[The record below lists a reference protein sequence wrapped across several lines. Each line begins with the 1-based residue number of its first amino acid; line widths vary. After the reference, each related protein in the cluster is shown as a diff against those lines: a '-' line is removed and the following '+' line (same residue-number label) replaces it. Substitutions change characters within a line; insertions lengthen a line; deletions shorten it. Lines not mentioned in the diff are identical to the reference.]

1 MKRFLFYAF
10 AMLAIIACTE
20 SETDDN
26 GSDNGGGNNP
36 SAPSITLNQSIV
48 TFDDA
53 AGEEQVSFSAT
64 ADWIAELVNDRADS
78 WLSISPKSG
87 AAGNASIAIKATE
100 NDTPDDRSATIRLKA
115 GSAMKTISVTQKQK
129 DALTVTSSK
138 FEVEANGGEVQI
150 EVKAN
155 INFEYVIDESA
166 KEWVA
171 YEGTRAMKTSTLTF
185 KVAENDDT
193 ERREGTITI
202 KSGEF
207 NEVVTIYQAGC
218 EPSIVISKS
227 EYVVS
232 SNSETIAVEV
242 KSNVDVAVEMPTD
255 VDWISENTSRA
266 TSTNTYRF
274 DIAANEGYDQRT
286 AEIKFTNKENNLSEV
301 VTIVQSQKDAI
312 VLAKSEYEF
321 GVNGGNLDFEIQ
333 TNVDITVKISDNA
346 KNWIQQVETRGLETK
361 ALYFNVAA
369 CSAEEDREGTITISG
384 GNATQTI
391 TVKQSGLK
399 EILEK
404 EREALIAFYNAT
416 GGDSWKNNTNWC
428 SDQPVKEWYGV
439 KTNTRNQVVGL
450 DLDNNNLTGYIP
462 ETIDELTNLEYLYLY
477 VNQLTGEL
485 PATLGNLKNL
495 TSIYMQGNQLSGNIP
510 ESIGNLTNLKTLH
523 IYNNNFTGEL
533 PASMANLKQ
542 LKGLDVSFC
551 NLTGGFPESICNLPL
566 LNYIHLSEN
575 ELTGELPESLGNL
588 ANLEVLYID
597 NNLFTG
603 NIPESIGN
611 LTKLEHL
618 TLSNNEFIGEL
629 PESLGNLTNLTL
641 FDASN
646 NKLTGAIPESI
657 GNLTNLECL
666 RLNSNDLT
674 GELPASMG
682 NLTNLDVI
690 FLSHNNL
697 SGKVPSSVMQLDWW
711 TTYWSFTL
719 DQNGEGFSKEGLV
732 IPAPKFNEKTID
744 GKSLDYSVYAEN
756 EYTILYNYF
765 DWCPY
770 STVFTPTLVELYDGY
785 KDKGLEVIAFSSG
798 ATPET
803 YSKYAETHNTKWPY
817 ITLTNNADLF
827 YSHTWMSPAVCVV
840 DKEGYIVFNH
850 ISDKYQDLGKFLLEK
865 LGEPSVVELYK
876 STDYSADGKVKTLQK
891 AAKGDGIDIVLMG
904 DAYSD
909 RLIAGGT
916 YDKVMNTAM
925 EKFFM
930 EEPYKSFRDHF
941 NVYSVTAVSDNE
953 VYTDDSSTAF
963 AGYFGEGTLVG
974 GNDQR
979 VFSYAQKAIGADRMD
994 EALIVVMMNSG
1005 AYAGTCW
1012 MYHSSADTGDCGNG
1026 VSISYFPVGSD
1037 DTALAQVLH
1046 HEAGGH
1052 GFSKLAD
1059 EYAYENMGAMPDA
1072 EISSR
1077 KSYEPY
1083 GWWKNADFTSDP
1095 TKVKWSTFLSDA
1107 RYANDGL
1114 GVFEGAFT
1122 YWTRAY
1128 RPTENSIMRHNT
1140 GGFNAPSREAIYYRI
1155 HKLAYGAEWEYDYEK
1170 FVEWDAR
1177 NRKTAAATRG
1187 VPYRLDVP
1195 IDFKPLHAPV
1205 VVNTSWREA
1214 KNTAPAKRAI
1224 RQSVGNSVSGSYRA
1238 SSGARPQVSVLPVTH
1253 DRTITMSDGITRSW
1267 STNTTKQGR

>member
-10 AMLAIIACTE
+10 AMLAIVACTE

-26 GSDNGGGNNP
+26 GSDNGGGNSP

-53 AGEEQVSFSAT
+53 AGEEQVLFSAT

-138 FEVEANGGEVQI
+138 FEVEAEGGEVKI

-155 INFEYVIDESA
+155 IDFEYAIDESA
-166 KEWVA
+166 QEWIK

-207 NEVVTIYQAGC
+207 NEVVTIYQTGC

-242 KSNVDVAVEMPTD
+242 KSNVDVAVEIPSD

-274 DIAANEGYDQRT
+274 DIAANEGYDQRI

-301 VTIVQSQKDAI
+301 VTIVQSQRDAI

-346 KNWIQQVETRGLETK
+346 KNWIQQVESRGLEAK
-361 ALYFNVAA
+361 KLFFNVY
-369 CSAEEDREGTITISG
+369 SYSGQEDREGTITLSG

-404 EREALIAFYNAT
+404 EREALIALYKAT
-416 GGDSWKNNTNWC
+416 DGDNWTNNTNWC
-428 SDQPVKEWYGV
+428 SDKPVSEWYGV
-439 KTNTRNQVVGL
+439 FCTDHDGTVWNISLRH
-450 DLDNNNLTGYIP
+450 NNLRGNIP
-462 ETIDELTNLEYLYLY
+462 ECIGDFASLAVLRLN
-477 VNQLTGEL
+477 
-485 PATLGNLKNL
+485 
-495 TSIYMQGNQLSGNIP
+495 GNQLSGPIPECIGKLSQLSELYLMGNQLSGSIP
-510 ESIGNLTNLKTLH
+510 ESIGNLPSLYYLALS
-523 IYNNNFTGEL
+523 NN
-533 PASMANLKQ
+533 Q
-542 LKGLDVSFC
+542 LSG
-551 NLTGGFPESICNLPL
+551 P
-566 LNYIHLSEN
+566 
-575 ELTGELPESLGNL
+575 
-588 ANLEVLYID
+588 
-597 NNLFTG
+597 
-603 NIPESIGN
+603 IPESIGN
-611 LTKLEHL
+611 LEHL
-618 TLSNNEFIGEL
+618 GYLEITNNKMSGSLPNQMFAKLPNLKRLWLSNNSFSGKLPDVHSNIISCQLDNNLFTGE
-629 PESLGNLTNLTL
+629 
-641 FDASN
+641 
-646 NKLTGAIPESI
+646 IPESHSKVFQKNPKFDYQI
-657 GNLTNLECL
+657 DGNY
-666 RLNSNDLT
+666 LT
-674 GELPASMG
+674 GEVPIEMINNDYWHLHWRYILPQKLGYGFKPVDIVAPQNVVKCYDDS
-682 NLTNLDVI
+682 LLDLGEEYRKNKYTII
-690 FLSHNNL
+690 FSWQP
-697 SGKVPSSVMQLDWW
+697 GCV
-711 TTYWSFTL
+711 
-719 DQNGEGFSKEGLV
+719 FSKPYMTPIYKLYQKYKEKGLGLV
-732 IPAPKFNEKTID
+732 CTTPNKYSLSKMEELTSIYEDVKVFWEVMANQGNADDSWDNNPYADID
-744 GKSLDYSVYAEN
+744 GRVYLFR
-756 EYTILYNYF
+756 TLGTPYF
-765 DWCPY
+765 Y
-770 STVFTPTLVELYDGY
+770 
-785 KDKGLEVIAFSSG
+785 VIDNSA
-798 ATPET
+798 
-803 YSKYAETHNTKWPY
+803 N
-817 ITLTNNADLF
+817 
-827 YSHTWMSPAVCVV
+827 
-840 DKEGYIVFNH
+840 IVFYGSGDFDSECIPQYHENRDE
-850 ISDKYQDLGKFLLEK
+850 IYDFVANLFGDDKYEEDI
-865 LGEPSVVELYK
+865 SYT
-876 STDYSADGKVKTLQK
+876 STDFSKDGEVKQLQK
-891 AAKGDGIDIVLMG
+891 AAKGEGIDIVLMG

-909 RLIAGGT
+909 RLIADGT

-1238 SSGARPQVSVLPVTH
+1238 SSGARPQVSVSPVTH

>member
-155 INFEYVIDESA
+155 IDFEYAIDESA
-166 KEWVA
+166 QEWIK

-185 KVAENDDT
+185 SVAENDDT
-193 ERREGTITI
+193 DKREGKIAI

-207 NEVVTIYQAGC
+207 NEVVTIYQTGS
-218 EPSIVISKS
+218 EPSIVISQN

-232 SNSETIAVEV
+232 SDGETISVEV
-242 KSNVDVAVEMPTD
+242 SSNVDVEVEMPTD
-255 VDWISENTSRA
+255 ADWISENTTRA
-266 TSTNTYRF
+266 ASTNTYRF
-274 DIAANEGYDQRT
+274 DIAANEGYDQRI

-301 VTIVQSQKDAI
+301 VTIVQSQRDAI

-321 GVNGGNLDFEIQ
+321 GTDGGNLDFEIQ

-346 KNWIQQVETRGLETK
+346 KNWIQQVESRGLEAK
-361 ALYFNVAA
+361 KLFFNVY
-369 CSAEEDREGTITISG
+369 SYSGQEDREGTITLSG

-404 EREALIAFYNAT
+404 EREALIALYKAT
-416 GGDSWKNNTNWC
+416 DGDNWTNNTNWC
-428 SDQPVKEWYGV
+428 SDKPVSEWYGV
-439 KTNTRNQVVGL
+439 FCTDHDGTVWNISLRH
-450 DLDNNNLTGYIP
+450 NNLRGNIP
-462 ETIDELTNLEYLYLY
+462 ECIGDFASLAVLRLN
-477 VNQLTGEL
+477 
-485 PATLGNLKNL
+485 
-495 TSIYMQGNQLSGNIP
+495 GNQLSGPIPECIGKLSQLSELYLMGNQLSGSIP
-510 ESIGNLTNLKTLH
+510 ESIGNLLSL
-523 IYNNNFTGEL
+523 YYLALSNN
-533 PASMANLKQ
+533 Q
-542 LKGLDVSFC
+542 LSG
-551 NLTGGFPESICNLPL
+551 P
-566 LNYIHLSEN
+566 
-575 ELTGELPESLGNL
+575 
-588 ANLEVLYID
+588 
-597 NNLFTG
+597 
-603 NIPESIGN
+603 IPESIGN
-611 LTKLEHL
+611 LEHL
-618 TLSNNEFIGEL
+618 GYLEITNNKMSGSLPNQMFAKLPNLKRLLLSNNSFSGKLPDVHSNIISCQLDNNLFTGE
-629 PESLGNLTNLTL
+629 
-641 FDASN
+641 
-646 NKLTGAIPESI
+646 IPESHSKVFQKNPKFDYQI
-657 GNLTNLECL
+657 DGNY
-666 RLNSNDLT
+666 LT
-674 GELPASMG
+674 GEVPIEMINNDYWHLHWRYILPQKLGYGFKPVDIVAPQNVVKCYDDS
-682 NLTNLDVI
+682 LLDLGEEYRKNKYTII
-690 FLSHNNL
+690 FSWQP
-697 SGKVPSSVMQLDWW
+697 GCV
-711 TTYWSFTL
+711 
-719 DQNGEGFSKEGLV
+719 FSKPYMTPIYKLYQKYKEKGLGLV
-732 IPAPKFNEKTID
+732 CTTPNKYSLSKMEELTSIYEDVKVFWEVMANQGNADDSWDNNPYADID
-744 GKSLDYSVYAEN
+744 GRVYLFR
-756 EYTILYNYF
+756 TLGTPYF
-765 DWCPY
+765 Y
-770 STVFTPTLVELYDGY
+770 
-785 KDKGLEVIAFSSG
+785 VIDNSA
-798 ATPET
+798 
-803 YSKYAETHNTKWPY
+803 N
-817 ITLTNNADLF
+817 
-827 YSHTWMSPAVCVV
+827 
-840 DKEGYIVFNH
+840 IVFYGSGDFDSECIPQYHENRDE
-850 ISDKYQDLGKFLLEK
+850 IYDFVANLFGDDKYEEDI
-865 LGEPSVVELYK
+865 SYT
-876 STDYSADGKVKTLQK
+876 STDFSKDGEVKQLQK
-891 AAKGDGIDIVLMG
+891 ATKGEGIDIVLMG

-909 RLIAGGT
+909 RLIADGT

-953 VYTDDSSTAF
+953 IYTDDSSTAF
-963 AGYFGEGTLVG
+963 AGYFGGGTLVG

-979 VFSYAQKAIGADRMD
+979 VFSYAQNAIGADRMD
-994 EALIVVMMNSG
+994 EALIVVMMNSS

>member
-10 AMLAIIACTE
+10 AMLAIVACTE
-20 SETDDN
+20 SETDGN

-138 FEVEANGGEVQI
+138 FEVEAKGGEVQI

-155 INFEYVIDESA
+155 IDFEYVIDESA

-202 KSGEF
+202 KSGDF

-242 KSNVDVAVEMPTD
+242 KSNVDVAVEMPSD
-255 VDWISENTSRA
+255 VDWISENTTRA
-266 TSTNTYRF
+266 ASTNTYRF

-301 VTIVQSQKDAI
+301 VTIVQSQRDAI

-346 KNWIQQVETRGLETK
+346 KNWIQQVESRGLEAK
-361 ALYFNVAA
+361 KLFFNVY
-369 CSAEEDREGTITISG
+369 SYSGQEDREGTITLSG

-404 EREALIAFYNAT
+404 EREALIALYKAT
-416 GGDSWKNNTNWC
+416 DGDNWTNNTNWC
-428 SDQPVKEWYGV
+428 SDKPVSEWYGV
-439 KTNTRNQVVGL
+439 FCTDHDGTVWNISLRH
-450 DLDNNNLTGYIP
+450 NNLRGNIP
-462 ETIDELTNLEYLYLY
+462 ECIGDFASLAVLRLN
-477 VNQLTGEL
+477 
-485 PATLGNLKNL
+485 
-495 TSIYMQGNQLSGNIP
+495 GNQLSGPIPECIGKLSQLSELYLMGNQLSGSIP
-510 ESIGNLTNLKTLH
+510 ESIGNLLSL
-523 IYNNNFTGEL
+523 YYLALSNN
-533 PASMANLKQ
+533 Q
-542 LKGLDVSFC
+542 LSG
-551 NLTGGFPESICNLPL
+551 P
-566 LNYIHLSEN
+566 
-575 ELTGELPESLGNL
+575 
-588 ANLEVLYID
+588 
-597 NNLFTG
+597 
-603 NIPESIGN
+603 IPESIGN
-611 LTKLEHL
+611 LEHL
-618 TLSNNEFIGEL
+618 GYLEITNNKMSGSLPNQMFAKLPNLKRLLLSNNSFSGKLPDVHANIISCQLDNNLFTGE
-629 PESLGNLTNLTL
+629 
-641 FDASN
+641 
-646 NKLTGAIPESI
+646 IPESHSKVFQKNPKFDYQI
-657 GNLTNLECL
+657 DGNY
-666 RLNSNDLT
+666 LT
-674 GELPASMG
+674 GEVPIEMINNDYWHLHWRYILPQKLGYGFKPVDIVAPQNVVKCYDDS
-682 NLTNLDVI
+682 LLDLGEEYRKNKYTII
-690 FLSHNNL
+690 FSWQP
-697 SGKVPSSVMQLDWW
+697 GCV
-711 TTYWSFTL
+711 
-719 DQNGEGFSKEGLV
+719 FSKPYMTPIYKLYQKYKEKGLGLV
-732 IPAPKFNEKTID
+732 CTTPNKYSLSKMEELTSIYEDVKVFWEVMANQGNADDSWDNNPYADID
-744 GKSLDYSVYAEN
+744 GRVYLFR
-756 EYTILYNYF
+756 TLGTPYF
-765 DWCPY
+765 H
-770 STVFTPTLVELYDGY
+770 
-785 KDKGLEVIAFSSG
+785 VIDNSA
-798 ATPET
+798 
-803 YSKYAETHNTKWPY
+803 N
-817 ITLTNNADLF
+817 
-827 YSHTWMSPAVCVV
+827 
-840 DKEGYIVFNH
+840 IVFYGSGDFDSECIPQYHENRDE
-850 ISDKYQDLGKFLLEK
+850 IYDFVANLFGDDKYEEDI
-865 LGEPSVVELYK
+865 SYT
-876 STDYSADGKVKTLQK
+876 STDFSKDGEVKQLQK
-891 AAKGDGIDIVLMG
+891 ATKGEGIDIVLMG

-909 RLIAGGT
+909 RLIADGT

-1095 TKVKWSTFLSDA
+1095 TKVKWNTFLSDA

-1170 FVEWDAR
+1170 FVEWEAR

-1238 SSGARPQVSVLPVTH
+1238 SSGARPQVSVSPVTH

>member
-10 AMLAIIACTE
+10 AMLAIVACTE
-20 SETDDN
+20 SETDGN

-138 FEVEANGGEVQI
+138 FEVEAKGGEVQI

-155 INFEYVIDESA
+155 IDFEYVIDESA

-202 KSGEF
+202 KSGDF

-242 KSNVDVAVEMPTD
+242 KSNVDVAVEMPSD
-255 VDWISENTSRA
+255 VDWISENTTRA
-266 TSTNTYRF
+266 ASTNTYRF

-301 VTIVQSQKDAI
+301 VTIVQSQRDAI

-346 KNWIQQVETRGLETK
+346 KNWIQQVESRGLEAK
-361 ALYFNVAA
+361 KLFFNVY
-369 CSAEEDREGTITISG
+369 SYSGQEDREGTITLSG

-404 EREALIAFYNAT
+404 EREALIALYKAT
-416 GGDSWKNNTNWC
+416 DGDNWTNNTNWC
-428 SDQPVKEWYGV
+428 SDKPVSEWYGV
-439 KTNTRNQVVGL
+439 FCTDHDGTVWNISLRH
-450 DLDNNNLTGYIP
+450 NNLRGNIP
-462 ETIDELTNLEYLYLY
+462 ECIGDFASLAVLRLN
-477 VNQLTGEL
+477 
-485 PATLGNLKNL
+485 
-495 TSIYMQGNQLSGNIP
+495 GNQLSGPIPECIGKLSQLSELYLMGNQLSGSIP
-510 ESIGNLTNLKTLH
+510 ESIGNLLSL
-523 IYNNNFTGEL
+523 YYLALSNN
-533 PASMANLKQ
+533 Q
-542 LKGLDVSFC
+542 LSG
-551 NLTGGFPESICNLPL
+551 P
-566 LNYIHLSEN
+566 
-575 ELTGELPESLGNL
+575 
-588 ANLEVLYID
+588 
-597 NNLFTG
+597 
-603 NIPESIGN
+603 IPESIGN
-611 LTKLEHL
+611 LEHL
-618 TLSNNEFIGEL
+618 GYLEITNNKMSGSLPNQMFAKLPNLKRLLLSNNSFSGKLPDVHANIISCQLDNNLFTGE
-629 PESLGNLTNLTL
+629 
-641 FDASN
+641 
-646 NKLTGAIPESI
+646 IPESHSKVFQKNPKFDYQI
-657 GNLTNLECL
+657 DGNY
-666 RLNSNDLT
+666 LT
-674 GELPASMG
+674 GEVPIEMINNDYWHLHWRYILPQKLGYGFKPVDIVAPQNVVKCYDDS
-682 NLTNLDVI
+682 LLDLGEEYRKNKYTII
-690 FLSHNNL
+690 FSWQP
-697 SGKVPSSVMQLDWW
+697 GCV
-711 TTYWSFTL
+711 
-719 DQNGEGFSKEGLV
+719 FSKPYMTPIYKLYQKYKEKGLGLV
-732 IPAPKFNEKTID
+732 CTTPNKYSLSKMEELTSIYEDVKVFWEVMANQGNADDSWDNNPYADID
-744 GKSLDYSVYAEN
+744 GRVYLFR
-756 EYTILYNYF
+756 TLGTPYF
-765 DWCPY
+765 H
-770 STVFTPTLVELYDGY
+770 
-785 KDKGLEVIAFSSG
+785 VIDNSA
-798 ATPET
+798 
-803 YSKYAETHNTKWPY
+803 N
-817 ITLTNNADLF
+817 
-827 YSHTWMSPAVCVV
+827 
-840 DKEGYIVFNH
+840 IVFYGSGDFDSECIPQYHENRDE
-850 ISDKYQDLGKFLLEK
+850 IYDFVANLFGDDKYEEDI
-865 LGEPSVVELYK
+865 SYT
-876 STDYSADGKVKTLQK
+876 STDFSKDGEVKQLQK
-891 AAKGDGIDIVLMG
+891 ATKGEGIDIVLMG

-909 RLIAGGT
+909 RLIADGT

-1095 TKVKWSTFLSDA
+1095 TKVKWNTFLSDA

-1238 SSGARPQVSVLPVTH
+1238 SSGARPQVSVSPVTH

>member
-155 INFEYVIDESA
+155 IDFEYAIDESA
-166 KEWVA
+166 QEGIK

-185 KVAENDDT
+185 SVAENDDT
-193 ERREGTITI
+193 DKREGKIAI

-207 NEVVTIYQAGC
+207 NEVVTIYQTGS
-218 EPSIVISKS
+218 EPSIVISQN

-232 SNSETIAVEV
+232 SDGETISVEV
-242 KSNVDVAVEMPTD
+242 SSNVDVEVEMPTD
-255 VDWISENTSRA
+255 ADWISENTTRA
-266 TSTNTYRF
+266 ASTNTYRF
-274 DIAANEGYDQRT
+274 DIAANEGYDQRI

-301 VTIVQSQKDAI
+301 VTIVQSQRDAI

-321 GVNGGNLDFEIQ
+321 GTDGGNLDFEIQ

-346 KNWIQQVETRGLETK
+346 KNWIQQVESRGLEAK
-361 ALYFNVAA
+361 KLFFNVY
-369 CSAEEDREGTITISG
+369 SYSGQEDREGTITLSG

-404 EREALIAFYNAT
+404 EREALIALYKAT
-416 GGDSWKNNTNWC
+416 DGDNWTNNTNWC
-428 SDQPVKEWYGV
+428 SDKPVSEWYGV
-439 KTNTRNQVVGL
+439 FCTDHDGTVWNISLRH
-450 DLDNNNLTGYIP
+450 NNLRGNIP
-462 ETIDELTNLEYLYLY
+462 ECIGDFASLAVLRLN
-477 VNQLTGEL
+477 
-485 PATLGNLKNL
+485 
-495 TSIYMQGNQLSGNIP
+495 GNQLSGPIPECIGKLSQLSELYLMGNQLSGSIP
-510 ESIGNLTNLKTLH
+510 ESIGNLLSL
-523 IYNNNFTGEL
+523 YYLALSNN
-533 PASMANLKQ
+533 Q
-542 LKGLDVSFC
+542 LSG
-551 NLTGGFPESICNLPL
+551 P
-566 LNYIHLSEN
+566 
-575 ELTGELPESLGNL
+575 
-588 ANLEVLYID
+588 
-597 NNLFTG
+597 
-603 NIPESIGN
+603 IPESIGN
-611 LTKLEHL
+611 LEHL
-618 TLSNNEFIGEL
+618 GYLEITNNKMSGSLPNQMFAKLPNLKRLLLSNNSFSGKLPDVHSNIISCQLDNNLFTGE
-629 PESLGNLTNLTL
+629 
-641 FDASN
+641 
-646 NKLTGAIPESI
+646 IPESHSKVFQKNPKFDYQI
-657 GNLTNLECL
+657 DGNY
-666 RLNSNDLT
+666 LT
-674 GELPASMG
+674 GEVPIEMINNDYWHLHWRYILPQKLGYGFKPVDIVAPQNVVKCYDDS
-682 NLTNLDVI
+682 LLDLGEEYRKNKYTII
-690 FLSHNNL
+690 FSWQP
-697 SGKVPSSVMQLDWW
+697 GCV
-711 TTYWSFTL
+711 
-719 DQNGEGFSKEGLV
+719 FSKPYMTPIYKLYQKYKEKGLGLV
-732 IPAPKFNEKTID
+732 CTTPNKYSLSKMEELTSIYEDVKVFWEVMANQGNADDSWDNNPYADID
-744 GKSLDYSVYAEN
+744 GRVYLFR
-756 EYTILYNYF
+756 TLGTPYF
-765 DWCPY
+765 Y
-770 STVFTPTLVELYDGY
+770 
-785 KDKGLEVIAFSSG
+785 VIDNSA
-798 ATPET
+798 
-803 YSKYAETHNTKWPY
+803 N
-817 ITLTNNADLF
+817 
-827 YSHTWMSPAVCVV
+827 
-840 DKEGYIVFNH
+840 IVFYGSGDFDSECIPQYHENRDE
-850 ISDKYQDLGKFLLEK
+850 IYDFVANLFGDDKYEEDI
-865 LGEPSVVELYK
+865 SYT
-876 STDYSADGKVKTLQK
+876 STDFSKDGEVKQLQK
-891 AAKGDGIDIVLMG
+891 ATKGEGIDIVLMG

-909 RLIAGGT
+909 RLIADGT

-953 VYTDDSSTAF
+953 IYTDDSSTAF
-963 AGYFGEGTLVG
+963 AGYFGGGTLVG

-979 VFSYAQKAIGADRMD
+979 VFSYAQNAIGADRMD
-994 EALIVVMMNSG
+994 EALIVVMMNSS